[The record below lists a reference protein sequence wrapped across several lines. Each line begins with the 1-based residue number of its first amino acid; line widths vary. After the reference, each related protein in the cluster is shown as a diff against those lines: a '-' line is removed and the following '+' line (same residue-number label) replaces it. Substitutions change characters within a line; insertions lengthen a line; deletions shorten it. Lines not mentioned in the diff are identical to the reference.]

1 MSNKL
6 TVLQL
11 VPKLD
16 TGGVERG
23 TFEIASA
30 LERENHQAIVVSGG
44 GKFVP
49 LLEAKGATHINLPIG
64 EKKIGSLALVKKIR
78 QIIINNKVNIVH
90 ARSRLPAWLGW
101 WAIKRLSAVE
111 RPFWVTTVHGPYSVN
126 RYSKIMTSGDS
137 IIAISNFI
145 KEYVLKNYPHLSMSP
160 S

>member
-30 LERENHQAIVVSGG
+30 LENKNHRALVVSGG

-49 LLEAKGATHINLPIG
+49 LLKGKGATHITLPIG
-64 EKKIGSLALVKKIR
+64 EK
-78 QIIINNKVNIVH
+78 N
-90 ARSRLPAWLGW
+90 
-101 WAIKRLSAVE
+101 
-111 RPFWVTTVHGPYSVN
+111 SV
-126 RYSKIMTSGDS
+126 R
-137 IIAISNFI
+137 
-145 KEYVLKNYPHLSMSP
+145 
-160 S
+160 